1 MQIKNQSRFLSLR
14 FSSALGSLV
23 SLQVLICFIVNYIWS
38 DWVLGFFLCVTR
50 SPSAV
55 ASTYV
60 KTSGSLISVLFCF
73 SADDFTLEKIIE
85 LGLDQFAEQIS
96 EVSAAASKELSI
108 EQVWI
113 SFYVLG
119 MFMCRPRVVMW
130 WKSICPK
137 RLYNGNYNTLHYFTF
152 ELLRTKGI
160 FYMLRS
166 TFLTFLR
173 LFFVRLLQALLR
185 AGSKLPWILDRTRI
199 AVISDSSTNLR

>member
-1 MQIKNQSRFLSLR
+1 MQIKNQSQFLSLR
-14 FSSALGSLV
+14 FSSALDSLV

-38 DWVLGFFLCVTR
+38 DWVLGFFFYVTR
-50 SPSAV
+50 SQSAV
-55 ASTYV
+55 ASTYI
-60 KTSGSLISVLFCF
+60 KTPGSLISVLFCF

-119 MFMCRPRVVMW
+119 MFMCRHRVVMW
-130 WKSICPK
+130 WKSVSPK

-152 ELLRTKGI
+152 ELLIT
-160 FYMLRS
+160 
-166 TFLTFLR
+166 
-173 LFFVRLLQALLR
+173 
-185 AGSKLPWILDRTRI
+185 
-199 AVISDSSTNLR
+199 

>member
-130 WKSICPK
+130 WKSMCPK

>member
-38 DWVLGFFLCVTR
+38 DWVLGFFFYVTR
-50 SPSAV
+50 SQSAV

-60 KTSGSLISVLFCF
+60 KTPGSLISVLFCF

-119 MFMCRPRVVMW
+119 MFMCRHRVVMW
-130 WKSICPK
+130 WKSMCPK
-137 RLYNGNYNTLHYFTF
+137 RLCNENYNTLHYFTF
-152 ELLRTKGI
+152 ELLIT
-160 FYMLRS
+160 
-166 TFLTFLR
+166 
-173 LFFVRLLQALLR
+173 
-185 AGSKLPWILDRTRI
+185 
-199 AVISDSSTNLR
+199 

>member
-1 MQIKNQSRFLSLR
+1 MRTVIDLEHLHRLLNRPSANQKPIAIFVIAIFQRFRQFGFTSSSHLLHCKLYLVWLST
-14 FSSALGSLV
+14 
-23 SLQVLICFIVNYIWS
+23 W
-38 DWVLGFFLCVTR
+38 FFFYVTR
-50 SPSAV
+50 SQSAV

-60 KTSGSLISVLFCF
+60 KTPGSLISVLFCF

-119 MFMCRPRVVMW
+119 MFMCRHRVVMW
-130 WKSICPK
+130 WKSMCPK

-152 ELLRTKGI
+152 ELLITKGI

-166 TFLTFLR
+166 AFLC
-173 LFFVRLLQALLR
+173 
-185 AGSKLPWILDRTRI
+185 
-199 AVISDSSTNLR
+199 

>member
-1 MQIKNQSRFLSLR
+1 MQIKNQSQFLSLR
-14 FSSALGSLV
+14 FSSALDSLV

-38 DWVLGFFLCVTR
+38 DWVLGFFFYVTR
-50 SPSAV
+50 SQSAV
-55 ASTYV
+55 ASTYI
-60 KTSGSLISVLFCF
+60 KTPGSLISVLFCF

-119 MFMCRPRVVMW
+119 MFMCRHRVVMW
-130 WKSICPK
+130 WKSVSPK

-152 ELLRTKGI
+152 ELLITKGI

-166 TFLTFLR
+166 AFLC
-173 LFFVRLLQALLR
+173 
-185 AGSKLPWILDRTRI
+185 
-199 AVISDSSTNLR
+199 

>member
-130 WKSICPK
+130 WKSMCPK

-199 AVISDSSTNLR
+199 AVISD